1 MLVVLCAIIGGVVW
15 RVWFSGGAA
24 GGFAPGGPG
33 GHGRGERGSE
43 MHKQGANRGGQRGGM
58 AAFGGMTTI
67 VHAGVATQADV
78 PVYLS
83 APGTVIPNA
92 SVTVTS
98 RVDGQL
104 EKVFFT
110 EGQKVNAGQLL
121 AQIDDRTYQATL
133 AQYQGALAQNQALLT
148 SARLTLARYRK
159 LFAEDSL
166 SRQDLETQQATT
178 GQYAGAVK
186 EDQAQIDSAKVS
198 IGYARIT
205 APVSGRVGL
214 RLVDPGN
221 MVQSSSTTGIVTI
234 TQMQPAAVTFSVP
247 QSNIPVL
254 IKKLHHGEA
263 LPATAFDQNN
273 TSVLAQ
279 GEVRFISNSIDTTTG
294 SVELK
299 ATFANTDEALYA
311 NQFVNLRLQTNLL
324 KQATVVPAQALQL
337 SSDGSFVF
345 VINADN
351 TVTRKQV
358 TTGPAYGSDQQVV
371 LSGVNPGDRLVTDGI
386 DRLTSGAKV
395 SIAADTAVTSG
406 AGSAAANTTDK
417 PATTGGPSASAAI
430 KPADSDAVTAEP
442 KDSSQASH

>member
-1 MLVVLCAIIGGVVW
+1 MTNNQKKPVRTHWLRWLLLVILCAIIGGVVW

-24 GGFAPGGPG
+24 GGFAGPGGPG
-33 GHGRGERGSE
+33 GHGRGGETQK
-43 MHKQGANRGGQRGGM
+43 HQGGGGGRWGGM
-58 AAFGGMTTI
+58 AGGGAASI
-67 VHAGVATQADV
+67 VHAGVASQADV

-104 EKVFFT
+104 EKVYFT
-110 EGQKVNAGQLL
+110 EGQKVKAGQLL

-166 SRQDLETQQATT
+166 SRQDLETQEATT

-186 EDQAQIDSAKVS
+186 EDQAQIDSAKVN

-205 APVSGRVGL
+205 APISGRVGL
-214 RLVDPGN
+214 RLIDPGN

-247 QSNIPVL
+247 QSNIPTL
-254 IKKLHHGEA
+254 IKALHHGEA

-273 TSVLAQ
+273 TTVLAQ
-279 GEVRFISNSIDTTTG
+279 GEVRFISNSIDTSTG
-294 SVELK
+294 SIEMK
-299 ATFANTDEALYA
+299 ATFANQDEALYA
-311 NQFVNLRLQTNLL
+311 NQFVNLRLQTSVL
-324 KQATVVPAQALQL
+324 KNATVVPVQAVQL

-351 TVTRKQV
+351 TVTRKQI
-358 TTGPAYGSDQQVV
+358 TPGPVYGTDKQVV

-386 DRLTSGAKV
+386 DRLTTGAKV
-395 SIAADTAVTSG
+395 SVATDTTVNSTTTDSAA
-406 AGSAAANTTDK
+406 SAAA
-417 PATTGGPSASAAI
+417 
-430 KPADSDAVTAEP
+430 AEN
-442 KDSSQASH
+442 KDSTQASQ

>member
-1 MLVVLCAIIGGVVW
+1 MTNNQKKPVRTHWLRWLLLVILCAIIGGVVW
-15 RVWFSGGAA
+15 RVWFSGGSA
-24 GGFAPGGPG
+24 GGFAGPGGPG
-33 GHGRGERGSE
+33 GHGRGGETQK
-43 MHKQGANRGGQRGGM
+43 HQGNRGGGRWGGM
-58 AAFGGMTTI
+58 AGGGAASI
-67 VHAGVATQADV
+67 VHAGVASQADV

-104 EKVFFT
+104 EKVYFT
-110 EGQKVNAGQLL
+110 EGQKVKAGQLL

-166 SRQDLETQQATT
+166 SRQDLETQEATT

-186 EDQAQIDSAKVS
+186 EDQAQIDSAKVN

-205 APVSGRVGL
+205 APISGRVGL
-214 RLVDPGN
+214 RLIDPGN

-247 QSNIPVL
+247 QSNIPTL
-254 IKKLHHGEA
+254 IKALHHGEA

-273 TSVLAQ
+273 TTVLAQ
-279 GEVRFISNSIDTTTG
+279 GEVRFISNSIDTSTG
-294 SVELK
+294 SIEMK
-299 ATFANTDEALYA
+299 ATFANQDEALYA
-311 NQFVNLRLQTNLL
+311 NQFVNLRLQTSLL
-324 KQATVVPAQALQL
+324 KNATVVPVQAVQL

-351 TVTRKQV
+351 TVTRKQI
-358 TTGPAYGSDQQVV
+358 TPGPVYGTDKQVV

-386 DRLTSGAKV
+386 DRLTTGAKV
-395 SIAADTAVTSG
+395 SVATDTTVNSTTTDSAA
-406 AGSAAANTTDK
+406 SAAA
-417 PATTGGPSASAAI
+417 
-430 KPADSDAVTAEP
+430 AEN
-442 KDSSQASH
+442 KDSTQASQ